1 MAQDH
6 ARGGICRCQSGADH
20 LTDRELEVLLLVAVG
35 KHNKEI
41 AKVLGISTRTVDHH
55 LRTMLR
61 RASVQGR
68 AELVA
73 RCYAAGIMVAGTWPP
88 AWSGSRCLAWPA
100 DPKTGP
106 QPGCE
111 GLSSGARR

>member
-6 ARGGICRCQSGADH
+6 AGGRLCRCRSGADH
-20 LTDRELEVLLLVAVG
+20 LTDREVDVLLLVAVG

-61 RASVQGR
+61 RAGVQGR

-73 RCYAAGIMVAGTWPP
+73 RCYAAEIMIAGVWPP
-88 AWSGSRCLAWPA
+88 AWSGRRCLAWPGGQETA
-100 DPKTGP
+100 LRLRR
-106 QPGCE
+106 E
-111 GLSSGARR
+111 GLSSVARR

>member
-6 ARGGICRCQSGADH
+6 ARGRLCRCRSGADH
-20 LTDRELEVLLLVAVG
+20 LTDREVEVLLLVAVG

-61 RASVQGR
+61 RAGVQGR

-73 RCYAAGIMVAGTWPP
+73 RCYAAEIMIAGIWPP
-88 AWSGSRCLAWPA
+88 AWSGSRCLAWPG
-100 DPKTGP
+100 DPKTEP
-106 QPGCE
+106 QPRRG
-111 GLSSGARR
+111 GLSSGAWR